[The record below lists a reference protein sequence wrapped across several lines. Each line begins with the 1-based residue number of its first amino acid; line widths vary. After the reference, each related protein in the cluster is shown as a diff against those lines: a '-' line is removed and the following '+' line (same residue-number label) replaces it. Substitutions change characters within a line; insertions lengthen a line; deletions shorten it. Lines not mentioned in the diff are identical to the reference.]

1 MGGLVQSARW
11 LAIAGSFAMMGAL
24 ALVGCHTELERGL
37 DESQANAIVVALD
50 QHGIGASKAAEP
62 GGGDAPA
69 FSVSV
74 APDDVAPA
82 LAILRSEGLPR
93 ERDPGLG
100 EMFGEGSLV
109 PTATEERARMT
120 AALSGELAQSIE
132 SIDGVLD
139 ARVHIALPQAQAFGL
154 DAPRPRARAS
164 VMVRY
169 RGTTPPFDDASIQR
183 LVAGAIEDMAIEDV
197 AIISV
202 PSATAPESERQLTQI
217 GPFSVSR
224 GSASGVKAALAT
236 LLGTN
241 LVLALGLALSFVR
254 ASRIRREADEA
265 AAKDA
270 KK

>member
-1 MGGLVQSARW
+1 MKRYVGLA
-11 LAIAGSFAMMGAL
+11 AL
-24 ALVGCHTELERGL
+24 AALATVGCQTELERGL

-50 QHGIGASKAAEP
+50 QHGIGASKAAEM
-62 GGGDAPA
+62 GGGDEPS
-69 FSVSV
+69 FTVSV

-82 LAILRSEGLPR
+82 LSVLRSEGLPR

-139 ARVHIALPQAQAFGL
+139 ARVHIALPQAQALPL
-154 DAPRPRARAS
+154 DAPRPHARAS

-169 RGTTPPFDDASIQR
+169 RGQSPPYDEAAIRR
-183 LVAGAIEDMAIEDV
+183 LVAGAIEDMSVDDV
-197 AIISV
+197 AV
-202 PSATAPESERQLTQI
+202 VGVAAAPAAESERQLATI

-224 GSASGVKAALAT
+224 GSATGLKAAFAT
-236 LLGTN
+236 LLGSN
-241 LVLALGLALSFVR
+241 LLLALGLVLSLVR
-254 ASRIRREADEA
+254 ASRQRREAEEA

>member
-1 MGGLVQSARW
+1 MNTTRW
-11 LAIAGSFAMMGAL
+11 LALSGAL
-24 ALVGCHTELERGL
+24 ALYGCQTELERGL

-50 QHGIGASKAAEP
+50 QHGIGATKAAEM
-62 GGGDAPA
+62 GGGEEASFA
-69 FSVSV
+69 VSV

-93 ERDPGLG
+93 ETDPGLG

-169 RGTTPPFDDASIQR
+169 RGATAPYDDPSIQR
-183 LVAGAIEDMAIEDV
+183 LVAGAIEDMALEDV
-197 AIISV
+197 AIVGV
-202 PSATAPESERQLTQI
+202 PSAPAPESERQLAQL

-224 GSASGVKAALAT
+224 GSATGVKAAFAT

-241 LVLALGLALSFVR
+241 LFLALGLALSFVR
-254 ASRIRREADEA
+254 AGRIRREAEEA

>member
-1 MGGLVQSARW
+1 MRSTHRYAHL
-11 LAIAGSFAMMGAL
+11 GAL
-24 ALVGCHTELERGL
+24 ALALGASGCQTELERGL

-50 QHGIGASKAAEP
+50 EHGIGASKSAEV
-62 GGGDAPA
+62 GGGEEPT
-69 FSVSV
+69 FTITV

-82 LAILRSEGLPR
+82 LSVLRAEGLPR
-93 ERDPGLG
+93 EDDPGLG

-120 AALSGELAQSIE
+120 AALSGELARSIE

-139 ARVHIALPQAQAFGL
+139 ARVHVALPQQQVIGL

-164 VMVRY
+164 VLVRY
-169 RGTTPPFDDASIQR
+169 RGQTAPYDETAIQR

-197 AIISV
+197 AVVGV
-202 PSATAPESERQLTQI
+202 PVAAAPEGERQLAQL

-224 GSASGVKAALAT
+224 GSATGLKATLAALLA
-236 LLGTN
+236 TN
-241 LVLALGLALSFVR
+241 LVLALGLVLAFLR
-254 ASRIRREADEA
+254 GSRIRREAEEA
-265 AAKDA
+265 AARDA

>member
-1 MGGLVQSARW
+1 MRIRHRYARLGGL
-11 LAIAGSFAMMGAL
+11 AL
-24 ALVGCHTELERGL
+24 ALAASGCQTELARGL

-50 QHGIGASKAAEP
+50 EHGIGASKAAEM
-62 GGGDAPA
+62 GGGEAA
-69 FSVSV
+69 SFTVSV

-82 LAILRSEGLPR
+82 LSVLRAEGLPR
-93 ERDPGLG
+93 EDDPGLG

-120 AALSGELAQSIE
+120 AALSGELAGSIE

-139 ARVHIALPQAQAFGL
+139 ARVHIALPQQQVIAL

-164 VMVRY
+164 VLVRY
-169 RGTTPPFDDASIQR
+169 RGPTAPYDEAAIRR
-183 LVAGAIEDMAIEDV
+183 LVAGAIEDMAAEDV
-197 AIISV
+197 AVVGV
-202 PSATAPESERQLTQI
+202 PVAPLADGERQLSQL

-224 GSASGVKAALAT
+224 GSATGIKATLAALLA
-236 LLGTN
+236 TN
-241 LVLALGLALSFVR
+241 LVLALGLALAFLR
-254 ASRIRREADEA
+254 GSRIRREAED